1 MPVLTPEEFS
11 AGLRDSVR
19 TGALQRGM
27 EAAGAQISHAAL
39 GFAGRRVSG
48 RVLNIRS
55 GALAGTLRAG
65 HRINKDGSVSGWVQ
79 AGGMGTKGRVD
90 YARVHETG
98 KPRHITPKT
107 GQYLRIP
114 FDVAKTGAGVDK
126 YQGGLRSQ
134 APDKFR
140 FLSIHGGAAGLLID
154 KETDKAWY
162 YLVRS
167 VKTKKRPYLAPSVS
181 DALRVHGDSALINHV
196 GGAIRQSLRGV
207 SGGT

>member
-11 AGLRDSVR
+11 AGLKDSVR

-27 EAAGAQISHAAL
+27 EAAGAQISNAAL
-39 GFAGRRVSG
+39 GYAGRRVSG

-98 KPRHITPKT
+98 KPRHITPKK

-114 FDVAKTGAGVDK
+114 FDVAKHGSGADK

-134 APDKFR
+134 ARDKFY
-140 FLSIHGGAAGLLID
+140 FQVISGGRGMLVD
-154 KETDKAWY
+154 RQTGVPWY
-162 YLVRS
+162 LLVRS